1 MRDFN
6 YELKELC
13 RHNRDGSYATQA
25 NRERI
30 LDQIANQLHEL
41 GFRHMHASSL
51 KPKHIDALIERWRSE
66 QLNPGTIKNRMA
78 HLRWLAEK
86 TGKSDMIPRSNDA
99 YGIPERT
106 LVSQVSK
113 AIQLDLER
121 LVRMT
126 DPYTQ
131 MSLRLEASFGLRR
144 EESLKIRPAWA
155 DRGDRIVLLP
165 SWAKGKRGREIPIRT
180 AEQRQLLD
188 EAKRLAGT
196 GSLIPKTMRYVDQL
210 QRFVAQ
216 CEKVGIHHV
225 HGLRHRYAQ
234 ARYRELTGWDC
245 PAQGGPKS
253 KKLTPEQKEID
264 RDARMTITEELG
276 HGREQVTA
284 IYLSR

>member
-13 RHNRDGSYATQA
+13 RRNRDGSYATQA

-30 LDQIANQLHEL
+30 LDQMANQLHEL

-106 LVSQVSK
+106 LVSHVSK
-113 AIQLDLER
+113 ARQLDLEC
-121 LVRMT
+121 LARMT

-188 EAKRLAGT
+188 EAKRLAGN
-196 GSLIPKTMRYVDQL
+196 GSLIPNVAVPPRFPPKPRWHRLAAHNAFGVKPVLMRLPANSMQNGNL
-210 QRFVAQ
+210 HQPVAP
-216 CEKVGIHHV
+216 H
-225 HGLRHRYAQ
+225 
-234 ARYRELTGWDC
+234 LT
-245 PAQGGPKS
+245 
-253 KKLTPEQKEID
+253 
-264 RDARMTITEELG
+264 
-276 HGREQVTA
+276 
-284 IYLSR
+284 